1 MPQEKR
7 ESLFFAATT
16 GLMIGVVGAS
26 VYQRYHCTPKI
37 MTANQ
42 TRTDSKPYTLEDL
55 FEKYASP
62 QTDADTKTRIK
73 WFVEV
78 IQWYQT
84 DNGRTW
90 RDNFMRAN
98 GAREPTIRD
107 VYNVAAASNNM
118 QP

>member
-26 VYQRYHCTPKI
+26 VYQRYHCTPKT
-37 MTANQ
+37 MT
-42 TRTDSKPYTLEDL
+42 TKPYHWHDTLEDL

-84 DNGRTW
+84 DKGRTW

-98 GAREPTIRD
+98 AGREPTISD
-107 VYNVAAASNNM
+107 LYTTAAAS
-118 QP
+118 QTRSWR